1 MPVVEGT
8 GDADLLRGRGR
19 QFQADALRAAA
30 GVGLFGFVFR
40 VHRSV
45 RLGVDSFGQHH
56 LVLAAFH
63 WLHLIAGAGV
73 CRAAARE
80 RQDDRESQT
89 EADFTEEV
97 VFRFHNCV
105 FLFVD
110 LFFGSYERRVRKFIS
125 GYGRLARARGCYP
138 QQPPDFSAGF
148 EPAGV
153 DRNFCRQGSLQK

>member
-1 MPVVEGT
+1 MPVVEQT
-8 GDADLLRGRGR
+8 GDADLLRIRSR
-19 QFQADALRAAA
+19 QFQAHALRAAA

-56 LVLAAFH
+56 LVFAAFH

-105 FLFVD
+105 FL
-110 LFFGSYERRVRKFIS
+110 ST
-125 GYGRLARARGCYP
+125 C
-138 QQPPDFSAGF
+138 
-148 EPAGV
+148 
-153 DRNFCRQGSLQK
+153 